1 MAQKILTKDTFMRSR
16 GTGCPGFP
24 VVVAISTL
32 PVAQHYDE
40 RAQLP
45 RLLNFLVS
53 SAAIAEV
60 AFVLFRSV
68 LIRFLGLQETKNGVR
83 LFEKIPGGKEN
94 V

>member
-1 MAQKILTKDTFMRSR
+1 MRST
-16 GTGCPGFP
+16 GTDYPGFL

-53 SAAIAEV
+53 AAAIAEV
-60 AFVLFRSV
+60 AFGLFRSV
-68 LIRFLGLQETKNGVR
+68 LISFLGLQKTKNGIR
-83 LFEKIPGGKEN
+83 LFEKIPRGKEN